1 MGRRC
6 SAAIVSK
13 LPLFKVETGWVGCI
27 ISCAHETTG
36 IDGMNRALVTGKG
49 EFDIVILSD
58 LLHFHASHDVLL
70 GSLTRLLA
78 RSDSARTYVG
88 AGKYTRP
95 EVCSHF
101 LSEGAKLGLVW
112 EEVEEDPVW
121 RGGLPVSG
129 GQLDREQLGVR
140 KGMCRAWTGRWSDA
154 MVKSQHSA

>member
-6 SAAIVSK
+6 PATLVSN
-13 LPLFKVETGWVGCI
+13 LPLFKFETGRVGSI
-27 ISCAHETTG
+27 ISCAHETMG
-36 IDGMNRALVTGKG
+36 IDGMNRALLTGEG

-78 RSDSARTYVG
+78 RTPSARTYVG

-121 RGGLPVSG
+121 RGQLPVSG

-140 KGMCRAWTGRWSDA
+140 KGMCRAWIGRWSDA
-154 MVKSQHSA
+154 MAQSHNSA